1 MRHKPGRVR
10 DGELKS
16 SMNPQGGLPHAIS
29 DLENGQEFVV
39 VGVTLEREIGKRLAD
54 MGFVRGTRGKVVRSA
69 LLGDPLQVKIMD
81 YDISIRRAEAAGVVV
96 EIVGKEPVQ

>member
-1 MRHKPGRVR
+1 
-10 DGELKS
+10 
-16 SMNPQGGLPHAIS
+16 
-29 DLENGQEFVV
+29 
-39 VGVTLEREIGKRLAD
+39 
-54 MGFVRGTRGKVVRSA
+54 VRGTRDKVVRSA